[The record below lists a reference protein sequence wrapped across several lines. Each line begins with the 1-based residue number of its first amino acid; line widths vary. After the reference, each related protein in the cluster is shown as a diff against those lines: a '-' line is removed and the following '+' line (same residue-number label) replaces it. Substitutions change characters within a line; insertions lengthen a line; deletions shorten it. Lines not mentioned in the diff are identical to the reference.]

1 MKKAKPG
8 KSMPDNNEPL
18 TQSII
23 IALSLGSRKPQN
35 ETENRVLAE
44 IKEAEAKGMMLDLP
58 FE

>member
-1 MKKAKPG
+1 MGEETKPG
-8 KSMPDNNEPL
+8 NNEPL

-35 ETENRVLAE
+35 EKEQRVMDE
-44 IKEAEAKGMMLDLP
+44 INEAKAKGQMMDLP